1 VSGVLEGVRVVDLG
15 HYVAGPL
22 TAVLLA
28 DQGADVIRID
38 RPGAV
43 DSERDVYLQRRKR
56 RITLDLKDP
65 EDVAVARRLI
75 TSSDVLVENFRPGV
89 MERLGIS
96 ATRLRE
102 VNPRLVYC
110 ALPGFAAADPRASL
124 PAWEGIIAA
133 ATGNC
138 RVRVGEAPPGWE
150 FARPVYSMI
159 PMASNFSAMLAAYGI
174 VSALARRHR
183 TGHGEYLEVPL
194 FNAMF
199 ELIGGA
205 GAYPVADGFA
215 LERPLNQMGS
225 GTYECRDGRFVQFNP
240 IGANARFLRWLAD
253 VAGEQGWAAE
263 GLTSLS
269 HLASAPGAL
278 DELRSRLRKLF
289 ASKPAQVWEDLA
301 NSVGVP
307 LCMVRSSAEWA
318 YHQHAV
324 MSEQVQDVVDP
335 EFGPVRSAGRPIH
348 VSAGDIPLGVPRHLP
363 DADRTEVLA
372 AASEAVAS
380 FDLADRD
387 SGALPYDGM
396 KVIDLTQILAGPTAG
411 RMLGEFGAEVIKIN
425 APQRR
430 VAAHGLVN
438 RGKQSILL
446 DLESMDGQEVL
457 WKLIESA
464 DVVTLNFPKATA
476 ERYGL
481 GYQHVR
487 ARKPD
492 IVYLAVS
499 CYGDNGPWVSRRGYE
514 VQGQAAT
521 GVMDRVGGSGR
532 PAVLGPYNLLD
543 YGTGAM
549 AAYGAALGIYH
560 RLTSG
565 EGTMVSA
572 SLAQSGVFQQ
582 ATLSMLYEGKPTA
595 EMSGRELLG
604 ESVLQRYYRAADG
617 WFFLAAAHDDLD
629 GILDAL
635 GLRVQTSGPDTGPDS
650 PLATQIAA
658 VFAAHDVEHWTGLL
672 SGPTIAVQRVT
683 SLEELMTDPA
693 VASLGL
699 SVRQHS
705 PEVGEVVL
713 PGIPFVIGSGKIR
726 PGRAAPQPGADGRS
740 VLETVGLADHADAL
754 QRAWVVQLDNL
765 PTGWDAVTP
774 RAGQAPDRATSAPG
788 PGSPAD

>member
-1 VSGVLEGVRVVDLG
+1 MSGVLAGVRVVDLG

-43 DSERDVYLQRRKR
+43 DSERDIYLQRRKR
-56 RITLDLKDP
+56 RITLDLKEP
-65 EDVAVARRLI
+65 EDLAVARRLI
-75 TSSDVLVENFRPGV
+75 ANSDVLVENFRPHV

-96 ATRLRE
+96 AARLRE
-102 VNPRLVYC
+102 VNPRLIYC
-110 ALPGFAAADPRASL
+110 ALPGFAAADPRAAL
-124 PAWEGIIAA
+124 PAWEGVIAA

-138 RVRVGEAPPGWE
+138 RVRVGEAPPDWD
-150 FARPVYSMI
+150 FTRPVYSVI
-159 PMASNFSAMLAAYGI
+159 PMASNFAAMLAAYGI
-174 VSALARRHR
+174 VSALTRRHR

-199 ELIGGA
+199 ELIGAA

-215 LERPLNQMGS
+215 LERPLNQLGS
-225 GTYECRDGRFVQFNP
+225 GTYECGDGRFVQFNP
-240 IGANARFLRWLAD
+240 IGANSRFLRWLAD
-253 VAGEQGWAAE
+253 VAGEQSWAAE
-263 GLTSLS
+263 GLTSPS
-269 HLASAPGAL
+269 HLASSPGAL
-278 DELRSRLRKLF
+278 EELRSRLRKLF
-289 ASKPAQVWEDLA
+289 ASKPGQVWEDLA

-307 LCMVRSSAEWA
+307 LCLVRSSAEWA
-318 YHQHAV
+318 NHEHAV
-324 MSEQVQDVVDP
+324 MAEQVQDVVDP
-335 EFGPVRSAGRPIH
+335 EAGAVRLAGRPIH
-348 VSAGDIPLGVPRHLP
+348 LSARVTPLGAPRHLA
-363 DADRTEVLA
+363 DADRGEVLA
-372 AASEAVAS
+372 EASAVHAPVGPAGS
-380 FDLADRD
+380 DA
-387 SGALPYDGM
+387 GVLPYDGM

-411 RMLGEFGAEVIKIN
+411 RMLSEFGAKVIKIN

-438 RGKQSILL
+438 RGKESILL

-457 WKLIESA
+457 WRLIESA
-464 DVVTLNFPKATA
+464 DVVTLNFPKETA

-521 GVMDRVGGSGR
+521 GVMDRVGGGGR

-560 RLTSG
+560 RITSG

-582 ATLSMLYEGKPTA
+582 ATLSMLYEGRPAA
-595 EMSGRELLG
+595 ELSGRELLG
-604 ESVLQRYYRAADG
+604 ESVFHRFYRAADG
-617 WFFLAAAHDDLD
+617 WFFLGSARGDSDR
-629 GILDAL
+629 ILDAL
-635 GLRVQTSGPDTGPDS
+635 SVHMPTDSHDIGPDS
-650 PLATQIAA
+650 SLATEIAV
-658 VFAAHDVEHWTGLL
+658 VFAAHDIEHWRGLL
-672 SGPTIAVQRVT
+672 SGPRVAVERVT
-683 SLEELMTDPA
+683 SLAELMTDPF
-693 VASLGL
+693 VVSLGL

-713 PGIPFVIGSGKIR
+713 PGVPFVLGSGKIQ
-726 PGRAAPQPGADGRS
+726 PGRTAPQPGADGRS
-740 VLETVGLADHADAL
+740 ILAEIGLAGHADAL

-765 PTGWDAVTP
+765 PAGWDAVTP
-774 RAGQAPDRATSAPG
+774 RTDDGARR
-788 PGSPAD
+788 

>member
-1 VSGVLEGVRVVDLG
+1 VAGVLAGVRVIDLG

-22 TAVLLA
+22 AAVLLA

-43 DSERDVYLQRRKR
+43 DSERDTYLQRRKR
-56 RITLDLKDP
+56 RITLDLKDR
-65 EDVAVARRLI
+65 EDLEVARRLI
-75 TSSDVLVENFRPGV
+75 AGSDVLVENFRPGV
-89 MERLGIS
+89 MERLGIP

-102 VNPRLVYC
+102 ANPRLIYC
-110 ALPGFAAADPRASL
+110 ALPGFAAADTRAAV
-124 PAWEGIIAA
+124 PGWEGVIAA

-138 RVRVGEAPPGWE
+138 RVRVGEAPPDWE
-150 FARPVYSMI
+150 FTRPVYSMI
-159 PMASNFSAMLAAYGI
+159 PMASNFAAMLAAYGI
-174 VSALARRHR
+174 VSALTRRHR

-205 GAYPVADGFA
+205 GAYPVAGGFA
-215 LERPLNQMGS
+215 LESPLDRMGS
-225 GTYECRDGRFVQFNP
+225 GTYECADGGFVQFNP
-240 IGANARFLRWLAD
+240 IGSSARFLRWMAD
-253 VAGEQGWAAE
+253 VAGEQSWAAD
-263 GLTSLS
+263 GLTSPA
-269 HLASAPGAL
+269 HLASTPGAL

-318 YHQHAV
+318 YEQHAV
-324 MSEQVQDVVDP
+324 TSQQVQDIVDP
-335 EFGPVRSAGRPIH
+335 EFGAMRLAGRPLH
-348 VSAGDIPLGVPRHLP
+348 VSAAITPLGVPRHLA
-363 DADRTEVLA
+363 DADRSEVLA
-372 AASEAVAS
+372 AASEAGGPDGAT
-380 FDLADRD
+380 DDD
-387 SGALPYDGM
+387 PGALPYDGM

-411 RMLGEFGAEVIKIN
+411 RMLGEFGATVIKIN

-438 RGKQSILL
+438 RGKQSMLL
-446 DLESMDGQEVL
+446 DLESTDGQEVL

-464 DVVTLNFPKATA
+464 DVVTLNFPKETA

-560 RLTSG
+560 RLRSG

-582 ATLSMLYEGKPTA
+582 ATLSMLYEGKSA
-595 EMSGRELLG
+595 ADMSGRELLG
-604 ESVLQRYYRAADG
+604 ESAFQRYYRGADG
-617 WFFLAAAHDDLD
+617 WFFLGVAAADRDR
-629 GILDAL
+629 ILDTL
-635 GLRVQTSGPDTGPDS
+635 GLHRDANSPGPDTGPES
-650 PLATQIAA
+650 LLATQLADVLAA
-658 VFAAHDVEHWTGLL
+658 RDVEHWAGLL
-672 SGPTIAVQRVT
+672 SGPATAVERVT
-683 SLEELMTDPA
+683 TLAELMTDPL
-693 VASLGL
+693 VMSLGL

-705 PEVGEVVL
+705 PEAGEVVL
-713 PGIPFVIGSGKIR
+713 PGIPFVVGSRTIL

-740 VLETVGLADHADAL
+740 VLAEAGLAGNAEAL

-765 PTGWDAVTP
+765 PTGWDVATP
-774 RAGQAPDRATSAPG
+774 QPDDQPDGAR
-788 PGSPAD
+788 

>member
-1 VSGVLEGVRVVDLG
+1 MSGVLDGVRVIDLG
-15 HYVAGPL
+15 HYIAGPL

-38 RPGAV
+38 RPGAL
-43 DSERDVYLQRRKR
+43 DSERDMYLQRGKR
-56 RITLDLKDP
+56 RITLNLKDSA
-65 EDVAVARRLI
+65 DLAVARRLI
-75 TSSDVLVENFRPGV
+75 ARSDVLVENFRPGV
-89 MERLGIS
+89 MERLGIP
-96 ATRLRE
+96 ATKLRE
-102 VNPRLVYC
+102 SSPGLIYC
-110 ALPGFAAADPRASL
+110 ALPGFAAADPRAAL
-124 PAWEGIIAA
+124 PAWEGVIAA

-138 RVRVGEAPPGWE
+138 RVRVGEAPPDWE
-150 FARPVYSMI
+150 FTRPVYSMI
-159 PMASNFSAMLAAYGI
+159 PMASNFAAMLAAYGI
-174 VSALARRHR
+174 VSALTRRHR

-225 GTYECRDGRFVQFNP
+225 GTYECCDGRFVQFNP
-240 IGANARFLRWLAD
+240 IGANSRFLRWLAD
-253 VAGEQGWAAE
+253 IAGQQSWTAE
-263 GLTSLS
+263 GLTSPS
-269 HLASAPGAL
+269 HLAGVPGAL
-278 DELRSRLRKLF
+278 DELRSRLCTLF

-318 YHQHAV
+318 HHEHAV
-324 MSEQVQDVVDP
+324 MAEQVQDVVDP
-335 EFGPVRSAGRPIH
+335 EVGAMRLAGRPIH
-348 VSAGDIPLGVPRHLP
+348 ISARVMPLGAPRHLA
-363 DADRTEVLA
+363 DADRSEVLA
-372 AASEAVAS
+372 EAADAS
-380 FDLADRD
+380 PPASPADSD
-387 SGALPYDGM
+387 PGVLPYDGM
-396 KVIDLTQILAGPTAG
+396 TVIDLTQILAGPTAG
-411 RMLGEFGAEVIKIN
+411 RMLSEFGAKVIKIN

-438 RGKQSILL
+438 RGKESMLL
-446 DLESMDGQEVL
+446 DLESADGQEVL
-457 WKLIESA
+457 WRLIESA
-464 DVVTLNFPKATA
+464 DVVTLNFPRETA

-521 GVMDRVGGSGR
+521 GVMDRVGGDGR

-560 RLTSG
+560 RVTSG
-565 EGTMVSA
+565 EGTLVSA

-604 ESVLQRYYRAADG
+604 ESTVQRFYRAADG
-617 WFFLAAAHDDLD
+617 WFFLGAARGDSDR
-629 GILDAL
+629 ILDAL
-635 GLRVQTSGPDTGPDS
+635 GLHGPASDLDTGPGS
-650 PLATQIAA
+650 PLASQIAD
-658 VFAAHDVEHWTGLL
+658 VLAAHDIAHWTELL
-672 SGPTIAVQRVT
+672 SGPTIAVERVT
-683 SLEELMTDPA
+683 SLAELMSDPF

-713 PGIPFVIGSGKIR
+713 PGVPFVVGSSTIR
-726 PGRAAPQPGADGRS
+726 PGRTAPRPGADGRS
-740 VLETVGLADHADAL
+740 ILAAIGLADRADAL

-765 PTGWDAVTP
+765 PTGWDVVTP
-774 RAGQAPDRATSAPG
+774 RADHEPDRAT
-788 PGSPAD
+788 PAQETR